1 MKLGKVNT
9 NIADYFLPLC
19 KNWSLFSVK
28 AIDKL
33 VIAVETIE

>member
-9 NIADYFLPLC
+9 NIVHYFLALR
-19 KNWSLFSVK
+19 KNWSLSSVK